1 MSVCQPKLITLLV
14 YSSASL
20 LCRYQW
26 DDLPAEQ
33 RPERGLL
40 ALRASLNAFAN
51 LRPAIVLPQLADASS
66 LKREIVEGTDIMIVR
81 ELVGGIYFG
90 QPRVR
95 IVEHHVLSQRDW
107 QTDAALFS
115 ACAFANYSCAEL
127 VAGLQNKRER
137 RESWIQHNDLLR
149 VRGDIDFT

>member
-1 MSVCQPKLITLLV
+1 MHFPNVYLLAHRV
-14 YSSASL
+14 ISWG

-26 DDLPAEQ
+26 DTLPADQ

-40 ALRASLNAFAN
+40 ALRAGLNAFAN

-90 QPRVR
+90 QPRVNTAMH
-95 IVEHHVLSQRDW
+95 IL
-107 QTDAALFS
+107 
-115 ACAFANYSCAEL
+115 
-127 VAGLQNKRER
+127 
-137 RESWIQHNDLLR
+137 
-149 VRGDIDFT
+149 